1 MRGKYAIFI
10 SYKDETHLEY
20 EFTFDTDDNI
30 MVIAYNP
37 QNISVGEGKTLK
49 RK

>member
-20 EFTFDTDDNI
+20 EFIFDTDDNI
-30 MVIAYNP
+30 MVIAYNF
-37 QNISVGEGKTLK
+37 SWRGKTFK
-49 RK
+49 KEITCC